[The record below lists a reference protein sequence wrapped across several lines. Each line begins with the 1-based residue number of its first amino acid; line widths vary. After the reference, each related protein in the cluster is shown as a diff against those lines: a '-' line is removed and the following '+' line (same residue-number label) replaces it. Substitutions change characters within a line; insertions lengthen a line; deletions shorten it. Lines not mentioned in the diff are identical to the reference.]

1 VPSLL
6 ILACADSLTLVSNLE
21 RVQISIGINVNALE
35 IPAKTHSLFLS
46 LAQSNKIKIIVS

>member
-35 IPAKTHSLFLS
+35 IPVKTHSLFLS
-46 LAQSNKIKIIVS
+46 LAQSNKIKIMVS